1 MTHGLTMHL
10 ELSRVFKTYG
20 RSRAL
25 DSVSMSL
32 EPGQVVAVLG
42 ANGAG
47 KSTLLRVLSGLVK
60 ADHGEVRYDDRLF
73 RHDDLELRRRI
84 FFLPDFPP
92 MLDGVSMLAN
102 LGVLLKVYAAD
113 GPGAPERLV
122 DWLQKL
128 DLLELAEKPINTL
141 SRGQIY
147 KSALAA
153 LMTIDPELWLL
164 DEPLASGMDPRGL
177 SVLRSEVRAAAAR
190 GRTVVFSTQI
200 LEAAERLA
208 DRACVLH
215 RGELR
220 LFESI
225 ETLRTRGGADGD
237 PSDPVVAALLDQLRD
252 P

>member
-1 MTHGLTMHL
+1 MHL
-10 ELSRVFKTYG
+10 ELSRVTKAYG

-25 DSVSMSL
+25 GSVSMSL
-32 EPGQVVAVLG
+32 DPGRVVAVLG

-60 ADHGEVRYDDRLF
+60 PDRGEVRYDDRLY

-84 FFLPDFPP
+84 FFLPDLPP
-92 MLDGVSMLAN
+92 LLDGTSLLAN

-153 LMTIDPELWLL
+153 LLTIDPELWLL
-164 DEPLASGMDPRGL
+164 DEPLASGMDAQGL

-190 GRTVVFSTQI
+190 GRTVVLSTQI
-200 LEAAERLA
+200 LEVAERLA
-208 DRACVLH
+208 DQACVLH
-215 RGELR
+215 RGEIR
-220 LFESI
+220 LLESI
-225 ETLRTRGGADGD
+225 EALRSRCGTAGD
-237 PSDPVVAALLDQLRD
+237 FSDPVVAALLEQLRD